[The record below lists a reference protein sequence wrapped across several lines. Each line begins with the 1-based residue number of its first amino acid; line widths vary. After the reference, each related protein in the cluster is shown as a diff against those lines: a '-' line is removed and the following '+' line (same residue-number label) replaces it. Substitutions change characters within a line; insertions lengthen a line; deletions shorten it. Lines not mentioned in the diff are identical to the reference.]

1 MILRILSP
9 WKKFENPY
17 LIALSFSSVK
27 LHDSIQEEAEF
38 EGDPTLEIISD
49 EKLKELEQPAWAKK
63 IMSCV
68 QPIGTNLSMLSFSRL
83 ICYRLFLIWRADEI
97 LQHLM

>member
-1 MILRILSP
+1 MKILISFRLR
-9 WKKFENPY
+9 NPY
-17 LIALSFSSVK
+17 FLLFFAIRSVT

-38 EGDPTLEIISD
+38 DGDPTLEIISD

-68 QPIGTNLSMLSFSRL
+68 QPKGIHLSVLSCFWL
-83 ICYRLFLIWRADEI
+83 ICLDT
-97 LQHLM
+97 